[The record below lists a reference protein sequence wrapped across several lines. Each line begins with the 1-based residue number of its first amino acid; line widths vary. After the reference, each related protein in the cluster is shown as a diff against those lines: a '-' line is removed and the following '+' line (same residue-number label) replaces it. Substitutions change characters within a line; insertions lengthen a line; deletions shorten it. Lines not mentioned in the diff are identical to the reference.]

1 MSEDYEKVKMNYAD
15 GYIPN
20 NPNGTQ
26 NTKKK
31 TTTKQSGAGFF
42 VTIIIALFIIAVG
55 ILVNVILQLKAEEK
69 LRSEQLDIITKQLEA
84 YKAVI
89 RDIDY
94 KDMFADEEE
103 TQSANIIGEVNTIF
117 ESTSSDNIINT
128 NSVTENTTNE

>member
-31 TTTKQSGAGFF
+31 TTTKQSGTGFF
-42 VTIIIALFIIAVG
+42 VTIIIALFIIAIG
-55 ILVNVILQLKAEEK
+55 ILANVILQLKAEEK

-84 YKAVI
+84 YKEVI

-117 ESTSSDNIINT
+117 EGSDNIINT
-128 NSVTENTTNE
+128 NSVSENTTNE

>member
-55 ILVNVILQLKAEEK
+55 ILVNVVLQLKAEEK

-117 ESTSSDNIINT
+117 EGADNIINT
-128 NSVTENTTNE
+128 NSVSENTTNE